1 MWRKRAHVTKLPQQ
15 TKRRPNPKRKKG
27 RNKTPRSGGRRGFPS
42 PLGKRVRARGCGST
56 LAPQLRVRYQHDSN
70 KSLYAVGTTGKR
82 TCRLLIDSGAEREL
96 VGRKYADWHKLPKKR
111 LAEPVQIEFM
121 DGSLGNVITHATWQR
136 ISIQGENGAKDQTIK
151 FLIAD
156 IPEGFVLGMNWLE
169 WADPDISWKR
179 KTLKWRNP
187 IETTWSNTQ
196 DTPQIMIARKARQR
210 IIQSEIQSNE
220 APQWVRKEFADVFV
234 SKEKVHADDVPH
246 RPGLD
251 YEIELKEGF
260 KPRAEKERAFS
271 REERDMFR
279 ALAKQELEL
288 KRWER
293 SKSANG
299 AQMLFAAKHG
309 GEKRPCHDYRR
320 LNQYIV
326 DDKYP
331 VPIIK
336 QLLQEVSKS
345 RYITSLDLPQA
356 YHLVRIKDEK
366 TKRLLAF
373 FCNGE
378 LYQPTVMQFGSKT
391 AVAHFQRFITTV
403 LKDVIGKGCR
413 AYLDNIVVHSDDSEE
428 HDRILRKVLEALRKH
443 KLWIKPSK
451 CEWKK
456 QEVLFCGFLVGNG
469 SIALDPEKLRAIRD
483 WEPPK
488 VGGAP
493 GRTKIREFLGF
504 CNFYR
509 QAIGHYSEMAIPLTN
524 LTAPTREWKWGKAE
538 TTAWQLLKTAILAA
552 PVLMAYDEDLPV
564 ICHTDACDE
573 ALAGAVEHELPNGEI
588 RPIGFYS
595 KKLNPAERNYS
606 VHDKELLAIVKTF
619 KDFRHIL
626 QGSKDPVIVY
636 SDHKALQWFTQKH
649 DLNQRQARWMEFLS
663 DFRYEIR
670 HVKGKDNAAADALS
684 RKWGSGEHSTKA
696 QLLRQDKNGN
706 LVPAGTIEYA

>member
-1 MWRKRAHVTKLPQQ
+1 
-15 TKRRPNPKRKKG
+15 
-27 RNKTPRSGGRRGFPS
+27 
-42 PLGKRVRARGCGST
+42 
-56 LAPQLRVRYQHDSN
+56 
-70 KSLYAVGTTGKR
+70 
-82 TCRLLIDSGAEREL
+82 
-96 VGRKYADWHKLPKKR
+96 
-111 LAEPVQIEFM
+111 M
-121 DGSLGNVITHATWQR
+121 DGAQGKPITHATWQR
-136 ISIQGENGAKDQTIK
+136 ISIQGENGVREQTIK

-156 IPEGFVLGMNWLE
+156 IPEGMVLGMHWLE
-169 WADPDISWKR
+169 WANPDINWKNKALR
-179 KTLKWRNP
+179 WRNP
-187 IETTWSNTQ
+187 IETSWSNTQ
-196 DTPQIMIARKARQR
+196 DTPQVLVARKARQR
-210 IIQSEIQSNE
+210 IVQSAIQSNE
-220 APQWVRKEFADVFV
+220 APDWVRKEFADLFAE
-234 SKEKVHADDVPH
+234 KKVHIKDVPH

-251 YEIELKEGF
+251 YEIELKPGF

-271 REERDMFR
+271 REEREKF
-279 ALAKQELEL
+279 AELAEQELAL
-288 KRWER
+288 GRWER
-293 SKSANG
+293 SKSSNA
-299 AQMLFAAKHG
+299 AQMLLAAKAG

-320 LNQYIV
+320 LNQFIV

-345 RYITSLDLPQA
+345 RYITSIDLPQA
-356 YHLVRIKDEK
+356 YHLVRIKDQK
-366 TKRLLAF
+366 TSDLLAF
-373 FCNGE
+373 LCNGE
-378 LYQPTVMQFGSKT
+378 LYRPMVMQFGSKT

-403 LKDVIGKGCR
+403 LGDVIGKGCR
-413 AYLDNIVVHSDDSEE
+413 AYLDNIVVHSDDSGE
-428 HDRILRKVLEALRKH
+428 HDRILRKVLEALRQN
-443 KLWIKPSK
+443 KLWIQPKK

-488 VGGAP
+488 ESGAP
-493 GRTKIREFLGF
+493 GRTKVREFLGF

-509 QAIGHYSEMAIPLTN
+509 QAIGHYSQMAIPLTN
-524 LTAPTREWKWGKAE
+524 LTAPTREWKWGRAE

-573 ALAGAVEHELPNGEI
+573 ALAGAVEHRLPNGEI

-636 SDHKALQWFTQKH
+636 SDHKALEYFAQKH
-649 DLNQRQARWMEFLS
+649 ELNQRQARWMEFLS

-670 HVKGKDNAAADALS
+670 HVKGKDNGAADALS
-684 RKWGSGEHSTKA
+684 RKYGNGDHTTKA
-696 QLLRQDKNGN
+696 QLMQKDQKGN
-706 LVPAGTIEYA
+706 LVPNTGVIEYS